1 MTITK
6 VLNNLK
12 EDRVTK
18 NHLQGPDEA
27 RQKTN
32 IKAIQSQRA
41 LITHHHRVIQLVRQ
55 MYSKEE
61 RTNC

>member
-6 VLNNLK
+6 VINILK

-32 IKAIQSQRA
+32 IKAIKSQMA
-41 LITHHHRVIQLVRQ
+41 
-55 MYSKEE
+55 
-61 RTNC
+61 

>member
-6 VLNNLK
+6 VLNILK
-12 EDRVTK
+12 EDRETI

-32 IKAIQSQRA
+32 IKAI
-41 LITHHHRVIQLVRQ
+41 
-55 MYSKEE
+55 
-61 RTNC
+61 